1 MGTSSSYTAPTTTDW
16 SRFKASMT
24 KFVNGNGG
32 PGEVLG
38 GYVTAQG
45 GAAAAG
51 AQAAPIKQSASR
63 LGAFLSSA
71 AQGFDTAL
79 ETHGLSNVIGKNFET
94 VVAALVDWIAGPANT
109 QEAAAARE
117 AVAEVLVDIFAE
129 AEDDPTLFDA
139 IARDQISENLIEQA
153 LLDMVEKWILKDVWR
168 RGGSQ
173 VELQSLSAREL
184 KLKEQELR
192 SFLSE
197 AVTFNF
203 GQYSQVNLLEA
214 DWSSPE
220 ITRIVNDLV
229 ISSLEI
235 LGVHE

>member
-1 MGTSSSYTAPTTTDW
+1 
-16 SRFKASMT
+16 
-24 KFVNGNGG
+24 
-32 PGEVLG
+32 
-38 GYVTAQG
+38 
-45 GAAAAG
+45 
-51 AQAAPIKQSASR
+51 
-63 LGAFLSSA
+63 
-71 AQGFDTAL
+71 
-79 ETHGLSNVIGKNFET
+79 
-94 VVAALVDWIAGPANT
+94 
-109 QEAAAARE
+109 
-117 AVAEVLVDIFAE
+117 
-129 AEDDPTLFDA
+129 
-139 IARDQISENLIEQA
+139 
-153 LLDMVEKWILKDVWR
+153 MVEKWILKDVWR